1 MNSIQASQIM
11 GGNGAKARKAS
22 DLYPTP
28 PEVTVALMRFL
39 KLPAGTDIWEPARG
53 QGDMVRA
60 LADCGMAVYGTDI
73 RDGID
78 FLTTRQPGNAPAADW
93 IITNPPFS
101 RGGRVYPPRGGDRQ
115 AVCDA
120 AQGTVLARGE
130 ASTALPRD
138 SAELRATADVAP
150 GLPLQGTERQ
160 KGASPLMDVM
170 WCVWLT
176 PQMQGVQTVFKPL
189 MRPEKVT

>member
-11 GGNGAKARKAS
+11 GGNGAKARKAA

-39 KLPAGTDIWEPARG
+39 KLPAGTDVWEPARG

-78 FLTTRQPGNAPAADW
+78 FLTTRQPGFQP
-93 IITNPPFS
+93 TRPL
-101 RGGRVYPPRGGDRQ
+101 RGATYGAGG
-115 AVCDA
+115 
-120 AQGTVLARGE
+120 
-130 ASTALPRD
+130 
-138 SAELRATADVAP
+138 
-150 GLPLQGTERQ
+150 
-160 KGASPLMDVM
+160 KHH
-170 WCVWLT
+170 
-176 PQMQGVQTVFKPL
+176 K
-189 MRPEKVT
+189 